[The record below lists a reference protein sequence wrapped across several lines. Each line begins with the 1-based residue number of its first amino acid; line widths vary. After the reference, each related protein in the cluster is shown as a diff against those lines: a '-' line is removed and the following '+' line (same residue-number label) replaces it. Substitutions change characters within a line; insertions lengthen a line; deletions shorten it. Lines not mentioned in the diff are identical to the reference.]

1 LIDDDIA
8 LAKSLDKKSPFTKSN
23 QFALD
28 FVSPFSYTYDVLS
41 LCYEGPVWR
50 GQLGA
55 QEVVFVISQQ
65 PMPGVSAAATLT
77 GPSTI
82 KDSPAV
88 ERALSRSKIYLLISW
103 SLLYPEDEEFLD
115 YLRCGEFVGDGRAAL
130 DALEV
135 ALGADEGERVKE
147 KLASLRKQLAL
158 AESLVAS
165 ECVNW
170 QLSDLQSEH
179 RRVFSNVITLDCPPY
194 ETLFGNDHVFAQSH
208 VMGDISGFY
217 KAFGVEVSKDIHERL
232 DHLSVEFEFMHFL
245 AYKESYSLCHDSPE
259 KTQIVVDAQKK
270 FVKNHIGRW
279 VPLFCRMLSKKA
291 ESGLFK
297 LVADMT
303 ADWMEFETAYLGVTP
318 QPYTETDYRPAT
330 FSSPEGQ
337 TYECGAQDQGN
348 ELTMLLNEVG
358 AQSFMDVKEKDRE
371 NEEGR
376 PSGTA

>member
-1 LIDDDIA
+1 M
-8 LAKSLDKKSPFTKSN
+8 T
-23 QFALD
+23 
-28 FVSPFSYTYDVLS
+28 
-41 LCYEGPVWR
+41 
-50 GQLGA
+50 
-55 QEVVFVISQQ
+55 SQQ
-65 PMPGVSAAATLT
+65 PMQSVSASATGILPT
-77 GPSTI
+77 ASTI

-88 ERALSRSKIYLLISW
+88 ERALNRSKIYLLISW

-115 YLRCGEFVGDGRAAL
+115 YLRCGEFVEDGRAAL

-135 ALGADEGERVKE
+135 ALGADSSGSAKE
-147 KLASLRKQLAL
+147 KLSPLKQQLVRV
-158 AESLVAS
+158 ESLIAS

-170 QLSDLQSEH
+170 HLSDLQSEH

-217 KAFGVEVSKDIHERL
+217 KAFGVELSKDIHERL

-245 AYKESYSLCHDSPE
+245 AYKESYSLCHDGPE

-270 FVKNHIGRW
+270 FVKNHVGRW
-279 VPLFCRMLSKKA
+279 VPLFCRMLTKKA
-291 ESGLFK
+291 DFGLFK
-297 LVADMT
+297 LVADLT
-303 ADWMEFETAYLGVTP
+303 ADWMEFETAFLGVTP

-358 AQSFMDVKEKDRE
+358 AQSFMDVKEKDKE

>member
-1 LIDDDIA
+1 M
-8 LAKSLDKKSPFTKSN
+8 T
-23 QFALD
+23 
-28 FVSPFSYTYDVLS
+28 
-41 LCYEGPVWR
+41 
-50 GQLGA
+50 
-55 QEVVFVISQQ
+55 SQQ
-65 PMPGVSAAATLT
+65 PMQQVSASAIATL
-77 GPSTI
+77 PSSSTL
-82 KDSPAV
+82 KDSPSV

-115 YLRCGEFVGDGRAAL
+115 YLRCGEFVEDGRAAL
-130 DALEV
+130 EALEA
-135 ALGADEGERVKE
+135 ALGADGSGQAKER
-147 KLASLRKQLAL
+147 LSSLKQQFVRV
-158 AESLVAS
+158 ESLIGS

-217 KAFGVEVSKDIHERL
+217 KAFGVEMSKDIHERL

-245 AYKESYSLCHDSPE
+245 AYKESYSLCHDGPE

-279 VPLFCRMLSKKA
+279 VPLFCRMLTKKA
-291 ESGLFK
+291 DSGLFK
-297 LVADMT
+297 LVADLT
-303 ADWMEFETAYLGVTP
+303 ADWMDFEMAFLGVAP

-358 AQSFMDVKEKDRE
+358 AQSFMDVKEKDKE

>member
-1 LIDDDIA
+1 MVGRQGEDD
-8 LAKSLDKKSPFTKSN
+8 
-23 QFALD
+23 
-28 FVSPFSYTYDVLS
+28 
-41 LCYEGPVWR
+41 GPE
-50 GQLGA
+50 A
-55 QEVVFVISQQ
+55 ISMTSQQ
-65 PMPGVSAAATLT
+65 PMHRVSASATAMLPN
-77 GPSTI
+77 PSTM

-88 ERALSRSKIYLLISW
+88 ERALSRSKVYLLVSW

-115 YLRCGEFVGDGRAAL
+115 YLRCGEFVEDGRTAL
-130 DALEV
+130 DALGV
-135 ALGADEGERVKE
+135 ALGADGSQRAKD
-147 KLASLRKQLAL
+147 KLVALKKQLD
-158 AESLVAS
+158 LVEGLIAS

-217 KAFGVEVSKDIHERL
+217 KAFGVELSKDIHERL

-245 AYKESYSLCHDSPE
+245 AYKESYSLCHDGPE
-259 KTQIVVDAQKK
+259 KTQIVVEAQKK

-279 VPLFCRMLSKKA
+279 VPLFCRMLAKKA
-291 ESGLFK
+291 DSGLFK

-303 ADWMEFETAYLGVTP
+303 ADWMEFETAFLAVTP

-348 ELTMLLNEVG
+348 ELSMLLNEVG
-358 AQSFMDVKEKDRE
+358 AQSFMDVKEKDKDKDQ
-371 NEEGR
+371 EEGR